1 MSTNVL
7 TRRRITTTRTAGAT
21 AAALA
26 ANLLLFGVATVLG
39 VSFRVSSP
47 EPITVLTVGLFTVVP
62 LALAALVVRIVEGR
76 RPGFQ
81 RVAAWAGA
89 AFAIVTV
96 AGSIT
101 AAGDYATASTL
112 AAMHLVVGAAWFT
125 ATYPGPR
132 R

>member
-7 TRRRITTTRTAGAT
+7 SHRRITPMRTAVAT
-21 AAALA
+21 VAALV
-26 ANLLLFGVATVLG
+26 ANLVLLGVATALG
-39 VSFRVSSP
+39 VSFHVSSP

-62 LALAALVVRIVEGR
+62 LALAALVVRFVEGR

-81 RVAAWAGA
+81 RFAAWAGA

-96 AGSIT
+96 AGSVT

-112 AAMHLVVGAAWFT
+112 AAMHLVAGAAWFT
-125 ATYPGPR
+125 ATYPGPQR
-132 R
+132 